1 MFYPAGIAATFW
13 IPSVAQAIY
22 LVVALTRLIRIAAS
36 STRSPRHRQPAG
48 RLDVTRMADMRPVT
62 SMLIASLA
70 AWVLAGCAAS
80 GPVPAAAEPRGEAR
94 PCPEG
99 VAAASRCVA
108 GRDSAG
114 AYYWLVVPPAWN
126 GTLVVHSHGGPEL
139 GAPRAARAA
148 DDLKRWSVWSRAGY
162 AYAGSGYRQGGVAV
176 TSAAEDSERVRRI
189 FIAEFGVPKRTVLHG
204 QSWGAGVA
212 AKAAEKFGV
221 PAAGGKGP
229 YDAVLLTSGVLGGGS
244 ASYNFRLDLRVIYEA
259 VCGNHPAPGEAA
271 YPLWQGLPP
280 GSALSRGQLS
290 ARVDECTGA
299 GRRGADRT
307 PAQQARLD
315 AITKVVRIPERS
327 VASHLAWATWHFQDI
342 VFERLG
348 GRNPFGNVGVRYR
361 GSSDDD
367 ALNAR
372 VVRYAAD
379 PTAQAA
385 FAADA
390 DLSGR
395 IAVPVLTVHAVDD
408 PTAFVELE
416 SFFHDRMVQGGSGD
430 RLVQTFTDDHEH
442 SYLSDAQYVAAM
454 AALLAWVEHGDK
466 PTPERVAARC
476 FSVPAAFDPAKG
488 CRFLPAYVPAPLTER
503 VPAR

>member
-1 MFYPAGIAATFW
+1 MSGARFGRFVGSTGRA
-13 IPSVAQAIY
+13 V
-22 LVVALTRLIRIAAS
+22 LVGGFTAL
-36 STRSPRHRQPAG
+36 
-48 RLDVTRMADMRPVT
+48 V
-62 SMLIASLA
+62 LA
-70 AWVLAGCAAS
+70 ACATS
-80 GPVPAAAEPRGEAR
+80 GPAPTAVAAAGSAVEPRGEAR

-126 GTLVVHSHGGPEL
+126 GTLVVHAHGGPEL
-139 GAPRAARAA
+139 GAPRPARAG

-176 TSAAEDSERVRRI
+176 TSAAEDIERVRGI
-189 FIAEFGVPKRTVLHG
+189 FITEFGVPKHTVLHG

-212 AKAAEKFGV
+212 AKAAEKFSA
-221 PAAGGKGP
+221 PAGGGKGP
-229 YDAVLLTSGVLGGGS
+229 YDAVLLTSGVLGGS
-244 ASYNFRLDLRVIYEA
+244 ESYNFRLDLRVVYEA
-259 VCGNHPAPGEAA
+259 LCGNHPGPGEIA

-280 GSALSRGQLS
+280 GSTLTRAQLS

-299 GRRGADRT
+299 GRRAAERT
-307 PAQQARLD
+307 PVQQARLD
-315 AITKVVRIPERS
+315 AIAKVVRIPERS
-327 VASHLAWATWHFQDI
+327 VASHLAWATWHFQNI
-342 VFERLG
+342 VYERLA
-348 GRNPFGNVGVRYR
+348 GRNPFGNIGVRYR

-372 VVRYAAD
+372 VARYAAD
-379 PTAQAA
+379 PAAQAV
-385 FAADA
+385 FAVDA
-390 DLSGR
+390 DLRGR

-416 SFFHDRMVQGGSGD
+416 SFFHDRMVQGGSGA

-454 AALLAWVEHGDK
+454 AALLAWVERGDK
-466 PTPERVAARC
+466 PTPASVAAGC
-476 FSVPAAFDPAKG
+476 FSVPAAFDPARG
-488 CRFLPAYVPAPLTER
+488 CRFLPSYAPAPLTDR